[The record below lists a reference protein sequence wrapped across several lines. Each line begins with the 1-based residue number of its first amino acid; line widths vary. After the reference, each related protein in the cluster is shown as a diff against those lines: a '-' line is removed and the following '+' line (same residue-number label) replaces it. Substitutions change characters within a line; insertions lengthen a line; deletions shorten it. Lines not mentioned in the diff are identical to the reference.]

1 MTSITAIIVAVIS
14 LMGNLMQYIMNKKNS
29 DVQTLN
35 HELEYIKSVLKT
47 QAEAYKIEQDLQEKK
62 IKTLET
68 KVASQGNT
76 LKEYEDKITLMQ
88 GSIAKLIGNGCHT
101 ENCAQRKP
109 YTLEEINEVTKS
121 KNKNEKVN
129 IRAKK

>member
-1 MTSITAIIVAVIS
+1 MTAIAAIIVATIP
-14 LMGNLMQYIMNKKNS
+14 LIIYLMNKKDS
-29 DVQTLN
+29 DVKALN

-47 QAEAYKIEQDLQEKK
+47 QGEAYKIEQDLQEKK

-68 KVASQGNT
+68 EVAYQGNM

-101 ENCAQRKP
+101 DNCAQRKP